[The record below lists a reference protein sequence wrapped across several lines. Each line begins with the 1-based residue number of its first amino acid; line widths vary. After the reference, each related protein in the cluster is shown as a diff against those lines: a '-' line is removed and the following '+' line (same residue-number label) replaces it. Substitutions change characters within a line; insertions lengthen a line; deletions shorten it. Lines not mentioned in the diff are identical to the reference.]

1 MQLLE
6 IRPTVH
12 NSTLMSTGRAGASQV
27 LLWELVTGELPRRGR
42 LRPVLVP
49 EECSEDSEALIL
61 ACMHFQPERR
71 PTAKELV
78 AQLQVHSPSSSG

>member
-1 MQLLE
+1 M
-6 IRPTVH
+6 
-12 NSTLMSTGRAGASQV
+12 

-49 EECSEDSEALIL
+49 EECSEETNTLIH
-61 ACMHFQPERR
+61 ACMHFEPRRR

-78 AQLQVHSPSSSG
+78 AHLQVLYP